1 MDDNPMD
8 RERCDALD
16 LSGLTPEII
25 RNWVQLQKVT
35 GNIDNKVRA
44 LVALL
49 GAYDEQRA
57 LVGWW
62 KERATQVVHCTGDP
76 CICANGIGCVT
87 VPVDQW

>member
-1 MDDNPMD
+1 MD

-44 LVALL
+44 LVAP
-49 GAYDEQRA
+49 A
-57 LVGWW
+57 
-62 KERATQVVHCTGDP
+62 
-76 CICANGIGCVT
+76 GCVRRAASAGRL
-87 VPVDQW
+87 VEGPRYAGRSLHG